1 MYYFLSTALP
11 FTKPDFYVWA
21 ACIGFNLT
29 LLFVYFLKSVES
41 AFISKLLELG
51 TTSKD
56 SAVTIN
62 DISLRGKIL
71 LKFLLRD
78 NATLRDVIFMVG
90 VDDVKGESQTDVA
103 DEGEVN
109 GDAGVDNDEGSG
121 VVKACEGEGKE
132 AIESRDDGVVKARE
146 GEGKDAIESR
156 DDGVVEACEGEG
168 KSNCE
173 GENIVESVAVA
184 EKESGSVVNKVGKKK
199 EARVKIDFDSARFYI
214 NEKKADKL
222 DALKKGA
229 IKWFMLPI
237 YCAVS
242 IGLAIGIS
250 YLIPIFQNW

>member
-103 DEGEVN
+103 DEDKVN
-109 GDAGVDNDEGSG
+109 GDVGVDNDEGDG

-132 AIESRDDGVVKARE
+132 AIESRDDGVVK
-146 GEGKDAIESR
+146 
-156 DDGVVEACEGEG
+156 ACEGEG

>member
-103 DEGEVN
+103 DEDEVN
-109 GDAGVDNDEGSG
+109 DDAGVDNDEGNS
-121 VVKACEGEGKE
+121 VVEACEGEGKE
-132 AIESRDDGVVKARE
+132 AIEGRGDGVVK
-146 GEGKDAIESR
+146 
-156 DDGVVEACEGEG
+156 ACEGEG